1 MIALWAASMYLYKNN
16 KFCWITVFPA
26 TFMSAV
32 SATYFV
38 YAPECLNLG
47 TAIAYPIGI
56 IVALV
61 FLGIFLYTAII
72 KKGNVKVKEE

>member
-1 MIALWAASMYLYKNN
+1 MITLWATSMYLYKNK
-16 KFCWITVFPA
+16 KFYWITVFPA

-32 SATYFV
+32 SITYFV

-56 IVALV
+56 IVALI
-61 FLGIFLYTAII
+61 FLGLFLYKAVI
-72 KKGNVKVKEE
+72 KGNNSKEKEE